1 MISSRYCREAI
12 SLSGILAQSIAA
24 AVTLAMLS
32 AGSGVAAFTSPA
44 VSAQPATAAIVGIV
58 RDSSGAA
65 IPGAVVRLSSS
76 ETASNVEVVSD
87 EQGAYTITALAP
99 GQYRLEATLDGFE
112 PVARVVSL
120 SLGQTAEVDV
130 TLPPARITQGVI
142 VTARRIEELAQEVP
156 IPVSVIDGNLVADAG
171 AFNVNR
177 LKELVPTVQFYS
189 SNPRNSSINIRGLG
203 APFGLTNDGIEPGVG
218 LYIDGT
224 FFARPAAATLD
235 FLDVERVEVLRG
247 PQGTLFGKNT
257 TAGAVSVT
265 TKRPSFTTESDFEL
279 NVGSLG
285 MLQAKASVTGALSR
299 KVAGRVSF
307 SGTTREG
314 TIRNVV
320 TREDVNGLSNIG
332 VRGQLLFTPSDKTA
346 MSFTADNTSQRP
358 TGYAQVVAG
367 VAPTMRP
374 ANRQYA
380 QIAADLGYT
389 APSFNGFERL
399 TDTDTP
405 WRSNQDLGG
414 ASLTIERR
422 YRTGTL
428 TSITGWRYWNWDPS
442 NDRDFIGLPVT
453 TVSAAPS
460 RQRQLTQEVRYAG
473 TISEE
478 LNFVAGAFYFRQGV
492 DSDPVIR
499 QEQGS
504 AAARFLL
511 APTEA
516 AATPGLLDGYGFN
529 QYLTYRNVSAALFG
543 QLEWKVSD
551 RLRLLPGLRVN
562 YDDKF
567 VDFDQQVYG
576 GLQTTDPILLALKTS
591 VLAPQAYTAD
601 VDDVN
606 LSGQVTAA
614 FQVSNAIATYATYAT
629 SFKSVGLNL
638 GGVPADALGR
648 PALEAAVV
656 KPEDERHLEL
666 GIKTELAPGITANL
680 TVFNTEIDDFQTQVV
695 NANVGV
701 LRGYLANAEKVR
713 VRGAEFDVNAR
724 VNRHL
729 TLYSSTAFN
738 DGKYVSFKDAPPP
751 LEETGGPQVKDIS
764 GSDLAGIS
772 RWALSFGG
780 EYSTPVTVLGRSGDV
795 FGAVD
800 ASYRSSFS
808 SSASA
813 SKYLV
818 VDGYSLVNARVG
830 FRWSDGWAVS
840 LWARN
845 LFDTDYY
852 ELLSAAPGNS
862 GLYVGLP
869 GDPRAIGVTM
879 RLSFRGN

>member
-1 MISSRYCREAI
+1 MRDAARSTTHGSTGSPWRGESVMNGRLGRLSA
-12 SLSGILAQSIAA
+12 LFSGIAFASTAA
-24 AVTLAMLS
+24 L
-32 AGSGVAAFTSPA
+32 
-44 VSAQPATAAIVGIV
+44 AQPAPSIMVGTV
-58 RDSSGAA
+58 RDSSGAP
-65 IPGAVVRLSSS
+65 IPGVSIRLSNAATAASVEAVS
-76 ETASNVEVVSD
+76 ESD
-87 EQGAYTITALAP
+87 GTYRLAAAP
-99 GQYRLEATLDGFE
+99 GHYRLETTLDGFE
-112 PVARVVSL
+112 PIVREVALTAGQPAEIDLTLKPARV
-120 SLGQTAEVDV
+120 TE
-130 TLPPARITQGVI
+130 GVI
-142 VTARRIEELAQEVP
+142 VTARRVEEVAQEVP
-156 IPVSVIDGNLVADAG
+156 IPVSVIDGNLMADAG

-218 LYIDGT
+218 LYIDGM

-265 TKRPSFTTESDFEL
+265 TKRPRFTRESDVEL
-279 NVGSLG
+279 NFGSLG
-285 MLQAKASVTGALSR
+285 MMQAKASFTGALS
-299 KVAGRVSF
+299 KTVAGRVSF

-314 TIRNVV
+314 TIHHVGTGN
-320 TREDVNGLSNIG
+320 DVNGLNNLG

-346 MSFTADNTSQRP
+346 INFTADNTRQRP

-374 ANRQYA
+374 ANRQYE
-380 QIAADLGYT
+380 QIARDLGYT
-389 APSFNGFERL
+389 APSFNAFDRL
-399 TDTDTP
+399 TDTDTL
-405 WRSNQDLGG
+405 WQSNQDLGG
-414 ASLTIERR
+414 AALTIERR
-422 YRTGTL
+422 YGSGTL
-428 TSITGWRYWNWDPS
+428 TSITGWRFWNWDPS

-453 TVSAAPS
+453 TISAGNS
-460 RQRQLTQEVRYAG
+460 KQRQWTQEVRYAG
-473 TISEE
+473 DLSED
-478 LNFVAGAFYFRQGV
+478 LNFVAGAFYFWQGV

-499 QEQGS
+499 QEHGS

-511 APTEA
+511 APTPA
-516 AATPGLLDGYGFN
+516 AATPGLLEGYGFN
-529 QYLTYRNVSAALFG
+529 QYLTYRNVSAAMFG
-543 QLEWKVSD
+543 QMEWQVTD

-576 GLQTTDPILLALKTS
+576 GLQTTDPALLALQLS
-591 VLAPQAYTAD
+591 VLAPQQYTAD
-601 VDDVN
+601 VDDFN
-606 LSGQVTAA
+606 LSGQFTAA
-614 FQVSNAIATYATYAT
+614 FQVSKAIGTYATYAT

-638 GGVPADALGR
+638 GGVPTDALGR
-648 PALEAAVV
+648 PALDAAVV
-656 KPEDERHLEL
+656 KPEDERHIEL
-666 GIKTELAPGITANL
+666 GIKTELMPGITANL
-680 TVFNTEIDDFQTQVV
+680 TMFNTEINDFQTQVV
-695 NANVGV
+695 NASVGV

-713 VRGAEFDVNAR
+713 VRGIELDASAR
-724 VNRHL
+724 VNRRL
-729 TLYSSTAFN
+729 MLYSSTAFT
-738 DGKYVSFKDAPPP
+738 DGKYVSFPDAPPP

-772 RWALSFGG
+772 RWALSYGG
-780 EYSTPVTVLGRSGDV
+780 EYSNPVTVLGRSGDV

-808 SSASA
+808 SSATA

-845 LFDTDYY
+845 LFDKDYF

-869 GDPRAIGVTM
+869 GDSRTIGVTM
-879 RLSFRGN
+879 RMSFRGN